1 MERRKGLPSSRKPGV
16 ESATAWIVG
25 MLGLGI
31 IAALLVAVVAPPTA
45 DETTGPAT
53 STEQVV
59 PNSNPA
65 QPQ

>member
-31 IAALLVAVVAPPTA
+31 IAALLVAVVAPPAA

-59 PNSNPA
+59 PTPT

>member
-1 MERRKGLPSSRKPGV
+1 MERHRGLPSSRKPGV

-31 IAALLVAVVAPPTA
+31 IAALLVAVVAPPAA

-53 STEQVV
+53 SKEQVV
-59 PNSNPA
+59 PSPQPV

>member
-1 MERRKGLPSSRKPGV
+1 MERRRGLPASRKPGV

-31 IAALLVAVVAPPTA
+31 IAALLVAVVAPPA
-45 DETTGPAT
+45 DETNVPAT
-53 STEQVV
+53 SKEQLTPSPPPV
-59 PNSNPA
+59 

>member
-1 MERRKGLPSSRKPGV
+1 MERRRGLPESRKPGV

-31 IAALLVAVVAPPTA
+31 IAALLVAVVAPPPA

-53 STEQVV
+53 STQQVA
-59 PNSNPA
+59 PNANPA

>member
-25 MLGLGI
+25 ILGLGI
-31 IAALLVAVVAPPTA
+31 IAALLVAVVAPPAA

-53 STEQVV
+53 SKEQVV
-59 PNSNPA
+59 PTPT

>member
-1 MERRKGLPSSRKPGV
+1 MERRRGLPSSRKPGV

-31 IAALLVAVVAPPTA
+31 IAALLVAVVAPPA
-45 DETTGPAT
+45 ANETTGPTT
-53 STEQVV
+53 SNERVV
-59 PNSNPA
+59 PNSPV

>member
-1 MERRKGLPSSRKPGV
+1 MERRSGLPASRKPGV

-31 IAALLVAVVAPPTA
+31 IAALLVAVVAPPPA
-45 DETTGPAT
+45 DETTAPAT
-53 STEQVV
+53 SQEQVA
-59 PNSNPA
+59 PNPQPV

>member
-1 MERRKGLPSSRKPGV
+1 MERQRGLPSSRKPGV

-31 IAALLVAVVAPPTA
+31 IAALLVAVVAPPNA
-45 DETTGPAT
+45 NETIDPAT
-53 STEQVV
+53 RTEQVV
-59 PNSNPA
+59 PSPKPA

>member
-1 MERRKGLPSSRKPGV
+1 MERRKGLPASRKPGV

-31 IAALLVAVVAPPTA
+31 IAALLIAVVAPPPA
-45 DETTGPAT
+45 DEMSGPT
-53 STEQVV
+53 ISKEQPV
-59 PNSNPA
+59 PNPPV

>member
-1 MERRKGLPSSRKPGV
+1 MERRSGLPSSRKPGV

-31 IAALLVAVVAPPTA
+31 IAALLVAVVAPPGA
-45 DETTGPAT
+45 ETDRPVT
-53 STEQVV
+53 SQEQVA
-59 PNSNPA
+59 PNPQPV

>member
-1 MERRKGLPSSRKPGV
+1 
-16 ESATAWIVG
+16 

-31 IAALLVAVVAPPTA
+31 IAALLVAVVAPPAA

-53 STEQVV
+53 SKEQVAPSPQPV
-59 PNSNPA
+59 

>member
-1 MERRKGLPSSRKPGV
+1 MERRRGLPASRKPGV

-31 IAALLVAVVAPPTA
+31 IAALLVAVVTPPPA
-45 DETTGPAT
+45 DETNVPAT
-53 STEQVV
+53 STEQGA
-59 PNSNPA
+59 PNPQPV